1 MGALRPDDISFVMI
15 DGNNVPA
22 DAIAGLYG
30 SGKGIVLN
38 TENSRMPGNGGSSRR
53 NSVASGA
60 AAEYAGIPLPSEL
73 KAHHEILMLIM
84 SGDTQ
89 SVKAMILSMGVK

>member
-1 MGALRPDDISFVMI
+1 MRHDDISFVMI
-15 DGNNVPA
+15 DGNNVPG
-22 DAIAGLYG
+22 DAVAALYG

-38 TENSRMPGNGGSSRR
+38 TENSRMPGGNGGSSRR
-53 NSVASGA
+53 NSMASGA

-84 SGDTQ
+84 SGDT
-89 SVKAMILSMGVK
+89 